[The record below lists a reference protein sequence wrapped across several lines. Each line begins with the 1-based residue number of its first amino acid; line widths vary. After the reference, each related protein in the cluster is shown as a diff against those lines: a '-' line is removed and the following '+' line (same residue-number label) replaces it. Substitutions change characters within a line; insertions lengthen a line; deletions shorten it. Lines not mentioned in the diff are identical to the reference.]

1 MEKAP
6 GARETAHES
15 PRTFPVTETQTVP
28 HASAEPGILADMLDL
43 TKARLNLLVLIT
55 TFVGYWMGS
64 TGPIDWLR
72 LLQTMLATALT
83 AAAAAALNQLWER
96 KIDMLMTRTAQR
108 PLAAGRM
115 QSGSALALGL
125 GLGTAGTVWLWFAV
139 NPLSALLAAST
150 VVIYVLIYTPMKRRT
165 ALCTLVGAVSGA
177 IPPVIGW
184 AAANP
189 HLTLGAWV
197 LFGVLFTWQMPH
209 FLAIAWMYRDQYR
222 GAGLVMLKRDDQ
234 TGVATAVTSLVF
246 TLLLT
251 FTTLVQFNAGPAGSM
266 YLGGALIINSVFF
279 LAALHFVADRSRPVA
294 RRLFFASIIYLPL
307 ILGLMVFTKE

>member
-1 MEKAP
+1 MS
-6 GARETAHES
+6 ETSAA
-15 PRTFPVTETQTVP
+15 VIP
-28 HASAEPGILADMLDL
+28 HANAEPGILADLLDL

-64 TGPIDWLR
+64 SGAMDWLR
-72 LLQTMLATALT
+72 LVCAMTGTALT
-83 AAAAAALNQLWER
+83 AGAAAALNQLWER
-96 KIDMLMTRTAQR
+96 KVDALMTRTADR
-108 PLAAGRM
+108 PLPSGRM
-115 QSGSALALGL
+115 KGSMAFGL
-125 GLGTAGTVWLWFAV
+125 GAALGTAGTALLWFTV
-139 NPLSALLAAST
+139 NPLSALLALGT
-150 VVIYVLIYTPMKRRT
+150 LVIYVLLYTPMKRRT

-177 IPPVIGW
+177 IPPVVGW

-197 LFGVLFTWQMPH
+197 LFAVLFTWQMPH

-222 GAGLVMLKRDDQ
+222 GAGLVMLKRDDE
-234 TGVATAVTSLVF
+234 TGFATAATSFVF

-251 FTTLVQFNAGPAGSM
+251 VATLVPFNAGSAGGT
-266 YLGGALIINSVFF
+266 YLGGALLINSVFF
-279 LAALHFVADRSRPVA
+279 LAALHFFADRSRPVA

>member
-1 MEKAP
+1 MNTPA
-6 GARETAHES
+6 ASTI
-15 PRTFPVTETQTVP
+15 P
-28 HASAEPGILADMLDL
+28 HANAEPGILADLLDL

-55 TFVGYWMGS
+55 TFVGFWMGAP
-64 TGPIDWLR
+64 GAIDWWR
-72 LLQTMLATALT
+72 LVSAMAGTALT

-96 KIDMLMTRTAQR
+96 KVDALMTRTAGR
-108 PLAAGRM
+108 PLPAGRM
-115 QSGSALALGL
+115 KGGMALGL
-125 GLGTAGTVWLWFAV
+125 GLALGIAGPALLSLSV
-139 NPLSALLAAST
+139 NPLSALLALGT
-150 VVIYVLIYTPMKRRT
+150 LVIYVFLYTPMKRRT

-177 IPPVIGW
+177 IPPVVGW

-197 LFGVLFTWQMPH
+197 LFAVLFTWQMPH

-222 GAGLVMLKRDDQ
+222 GAGLVMLKSDDE
-234 TGVATAVTSLVF
+234 TGFATAATSFVF

-251 FTTLVQFNAGPAGSM
+251 VATLVPFNAGTAGST
-266 YLGGALIINSVFF
+266 YLGGSLLINSVFF
-279 LAALHFVADRSRPVA
+279 LAALHFFADRSRPVA

>member
-1 MEKAP
+1 MS
-6 GARETAHES
+6 ETAAI
-15 PRTFPVTETQTVP
+15 P
-28 HASAEPGILADMLDL
+28 HANAEPGSLADLLDL

-64 TGPIDWLR
+64 SGAIHWLH
-72 LLQTMLATALT
+72 LICAMLGTALT

-96 KIDMLMTRTAQR
+96 KVDALMTRTASR
-108 PLAAGRM
+108 PLPSGRM
-115 QSGSALALGL
+115 KGGTALAFGFA
-125 GLGTAGTVWLWFAV
+125 LGTAGTALLWFAV
-139 NPLSALLAAST
+139 NPLSALLALGT
-150 VVIYVLIYTPMKRRT
+150 LVIYVLLYTPMKKRT

-177 IPPVIGW
+177 IPPVVGW

-197 LFGVLFTWQMPH
+197 LFAVLFTWQMPH

-222 GAGLVMLKRDDQ
+222 GAGLVMLKRDDK
-234 TGVATAVTSLVF
+234 TGFATAATSFIF

-251 FTTLVQFNAGPAGSM
+251 AATLVPFNAGSAGST

-279 LAALHFVADRSRPVA
+279 LAALHFFADRSRPVA

>member
-1 MEKAP
+1 M
-6 GARETAHES
+6 
-15 PRTFPVTETQTVP
+15 TETQTIP
-28 HASAEPGILADMLDL
+28 HVSAEPGILADLLDL

-55 TFVGYWMGS
+55 TFVGYWMGA
-64 TGPIDWLR
+64 TGPIEWLR
-72 LLQTMLATALT
+72 LLQAMLATALT
-83 AAAAAALNQLWER
+83 AAAAAALNQVWER

-115 QSGSALALGL
+115 QSGPALALGL
-125 GLGTAGTVWLWFAV
+125 GLGTAGTAWLWLAV
-139 NPLSALLAAST
+139 NSLSALLAAST

-165 ALCTLVGAVSGA
+165 AFCTLVGAVSGA
-177 IPPVIGW
+177 IPPVVGW

-222 GAGLVMLKRDDQ
+222 GAGLVMLKSDDQ
-234 TGVATAVTSLVF
+234 TGVTTAVTSLIF

-251 FTTLVQFNAGPAGSM
+251 AVTMVPFNTGLAGSM

-294 RRLFFASIIYLPL
+294 RRLFFASILYLPL

>member
-1 MEKAP
+1 M
-6 GARETAHES
+6 
-15 PRTFPVTETQTVP
+15 TETQTVP
-28 HASAEPGILADMLDL
+28 HASAEPGILADLLDL

-72 LLQTMLATALT
+72 LLQAMLATALT
-83 AAAAAALNQLWER
+83 AAAAAALNQLWEK

-115 QSGSALALGL
+115 QPRSALALGL
-125 GLGTAGTVWLWFAV
+125 GLGAVGTSWLWFAV
-139 NPLSALLAAST
+139 NALSAVLAAST
-150 VVIYVLIYTPMKRRT
+150 VVIYVLLYTPMKRRT
-165 ALCTLVGAVSGA
+165 AFCTLIGAVSGA

-222 GAGLVMLKRDDQ
+222 GAGLVMLKSDDQ
-234 TGVATAVTSLVF
+234 TGVATAVTSLIF

-251 FTTLVQFNAGPAGSM
+251 FTTLVQFNAGLAGSM
-266 YLGGALIINSVFF
+266 YLGGALMINSVFF

>member
-1 MEKAP
+1 M
-6 GARETAHES
+6 
-15 PRTFPVTETQTVP
+15 TETQTVP
-28 HASAEPGILADMLDL
+28 HASAEPGILADLLDL

-55 TFVGYWMGS
+55 TFVGYWMGA
-64 TGPIDWLR
+64 TGAIEWLR
-72 LLQTMLATALT
+72 LLQAMLATALT

-115 QSGSALALGL
+115 QGGAALALGL
-125 GLGTAGTVWLWFAV
+125 GLGTAGTVWLWLAI
-139 NPLSALLAAST
+139 NTLSALLAAST
-150 VVIYVLIYTPMKRRT
+150 VVIYVLLYTPMKRRS

-234 TGVATAVTSLVF
+234 TGVTTAVTSLIF

-251 FTTLVQFNAGPAGSM
+251 FTTLVQFNAGLAGSM
-266 YLGGALIINSVFF
+266 YLGGALVINSVFF
-279 LAALHFVADRSRPVA
+279 LAALHFCADRSRPVA
-294 RRLFFASIIYLPL
+294 RRLFFASILYLPL
-307 ILGLMVFTKE
+307 ILGLMVLTKE